1 MLFMSAQKY
10 SYARVINIV
19 CIHILSL
26 LGNSFNAYFMTDSIV
41 VNVDMFDACYVE
53 EPSYF

>member
-10 SYARVINIV
+10 GYTLVIHIV

>member
-1 MLFMSAQKY
+1 MSAQKY
-10 SYARVINIV
+10 SYTRAINIV

-41 VNVDMFDACYVE
+41 VNVDMFDECYVE